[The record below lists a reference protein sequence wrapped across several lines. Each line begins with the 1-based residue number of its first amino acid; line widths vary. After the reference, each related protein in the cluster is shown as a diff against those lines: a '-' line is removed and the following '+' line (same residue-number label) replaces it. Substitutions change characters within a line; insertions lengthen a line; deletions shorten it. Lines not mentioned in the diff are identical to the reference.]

1 MRPNI
6 RWAVAATVLAAL
18 PLLSGCAQVSEAK
31 HKISEPYKKEKI
43 AEPDR
48 YRVKLIASAEDRLD
62 IRTSPVTE
70 VRIAGGA
77 LRKVIAYGAMIYDI
91 KGNTWTYV
99 NTEKLTYVR
108 EAITV
113 DYIDGDRVYLTQ
125 GPKVGTPVVTYG
137 AAELYG
143 IEFGLGK

>member
-6 RWAVAATVLAAL
+6 RWAVAATLLAAL
-18 PLLSGCAQVSEAK
+18 PLLSGCEQVSEAK
-31 HKISEPYKKEKI
+31 HSISEPYKKEKI
-43 AEPDR
+43 AEPDL
-48 YRVKLIASAEDRLD
+48 YRVKLIESAADRLD
-62 IRTSPVTE
+62 VRMSPVTE
-70 VRIAGGA
+70 ARAASGS
-77 LRKVIAYGAMIYDI
+77 LRKVIPYGAVIYDI

-99 NTEKLTYVR
+99 GSDKLTYLR

-113 DYIDGDRVYLTQ
+113 DYIDGDRVFLTK